1 MKKYTAIILSMVLS
15 VILGFNVFLLINK
28 NSDINKNTSNTIT
41 EIIRCIENTKE
52 CLQKL
57 INSKDSANQ
66 NNMMYVINGQF
77 SALYHLCHANR
88 NIYNEAC
95 SDFEYMGATFV
106 GNAGTYYFI
115 TNGIYED
122 SEITEN
128 EYAYIK
134 ELIDLL
140 DKACQNIHGNN
151 AKRDLNALN
160 SNFKEMHKQ
169 LRDEIHSPYRLIKSQ
184 N

>member
-1 MKKYTAIILSMVLS
+1 
-15 VILGFNVFLLINK
+15 
-28 NSDINKNTSNTIT
+28 
-41 EIIRCIENTKE
+41 
-52 CLQKL
+52 
-57 INSKDSANQ
+57 
-66 NNMMYVINGQF
+66 
-77 SALYHLCHANR
+77 
-88 NIYNEAC
+88 
-95 SDFEYMGATFV
+95 MGATFV